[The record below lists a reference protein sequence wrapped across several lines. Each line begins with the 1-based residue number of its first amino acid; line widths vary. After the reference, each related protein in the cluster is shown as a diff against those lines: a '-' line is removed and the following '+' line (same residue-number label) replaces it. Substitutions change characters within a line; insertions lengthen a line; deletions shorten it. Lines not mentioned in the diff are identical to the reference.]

1 MHYTGMAAMR
11 GHVELSYDPLFVVL
25 SLLIAIGASTVALW
39 LAFRTTDRGSGA
51 EHELRPGMVKKIVSN
66 AFAKNGPAL
75 RLLTMS
81 NRRIRFHGL
90 FAVLL
95 ALMAQLG
102 IGASVP
108 RLDAFA
114 QIIGTEIL
122 CHPPDKSGSTP
133 AQAPLHPLDCLICP
147 LCAALHAPPMVLV
160 SDVAVHAPHAVVLV
174 LRSELPPPSIAPP
187 SSRRAPSQPRAPPT
201 YS

>member
-1 MHYTGMAAMR
+1 
-11 GHVELSYDPLFVVL
+11 
-25 SLLIAIGASTVALW
+25 
-39 LAFRTTDRGSGA
+39 
-51 EHELRPGMVKKIVSN
+51 
-66 AFAKNGPAL
+66 
-75 RLLTMS
+75 MS

-95 ALMAQLG
+95 ALVAQLG

-108 RLDAFA
+108 RPDALA

-122 CHPPDKSGSTP
+122 CHPPDKSGGTP
-133 AQAPLHPLDCLICP
+133 APLHPLDCLICP

-160 SDVAVHAPHAVVLV
+160 SDLAVLAPSAVVVV
-174 LRSELPPPSIAPP
+174 LRSELPPPSTAPP

-201 YS
+201 AS